1 MKKIMKNLGPGF
13 IAVLSGIELTNVFM
27 YMLFGRLYG
36 LIGVLLVTISIIPMI
51 FVQEAITV
59 PKILYGTTP
68 SSYLL
73 RHRRK
78 TGVFYLVTIYFG
90 SILVLLVNAIIIS
103 VLLSNLFGGS
113 WLPYLLLVVLV
124 ASLIP
129 GNSRIGRSIEKIL
142 AGLSLFL
149 LIYFVAFI
157 ISLIHGSVDR
167 MLSYSTPSLLM
178 IIALWGAASSPYSM
192 LVQEDDDDL
201 GDLSLSLLVSIIISF
216 SISGIA
222 SITNIRTSIIGA
234 LALTSQ
240 DYYYSYLVI
249 IGLISTTIL
258 AMSTIFVTV
267 GRIISGSIK
276 VLKTRVSEISQVFY
290 SVVAFMFILSCIIAY
305 VGHSALEELVIFG
318 SAFIGIISTL
328 AMYPLLIYYFDIYT
342 ASKNRIIGINLVG
355 LLVTVVVLT
364 LIILLSFLF

>member
-51 FVQEAITV
+51 FIQEAITV

-78 TGVFYLVTIYFG
+78 TGIFYLVTIYFG
-90 SILVLLVNAIIIS
+90 SLLVLLVNAIIIS

-157 ISLIHGSVDR
+157 ISLFHGSVDR

-201 GDLSLSLLVSIIISF
+201 GDLRLSLLVSIIISF

-222 SITNIRTSIIGA
+222 SIANIQTNIIGA
-234 LALTSQ
+234 LALASQ
-240 DYYYSYLVI
+240 DYYSYLVI

-290 SVVAFMFILSCIIAY
+290 SVVAFIFILSCVIAY

-318 SAFIGIISTL
+318 SAFIGIISTI
-328 AMYPLLIYYFDIYT
+328 AMYPLLIYYYDIYT
-342 ASKNRIIGINLVG
+342 ASKNRVIGINLVG
-355 LLVTVVVLT
+355 LLATVIVLT
-364 LIILLSFLF
+364 LIILFSFLF

>member
-51 FVQEAITV
+51 FIQEAITV

-78 TGVFYLVTIYFG
+78 TGIFYLVTIYFG
-90 SILVLLVNAIIIS
+90 SLLVLLVNAIIIS

-157 ISLIHGSVDR
+157 ISLFHGSVDR

-192 LVQEDDDDL
+192 LVQEDDDNL
-201 GDLSLSLLVSIIISF
+201 GDLRLSLLVSIIIGF

-240 DYYYSYLVI
+240 NYYSYLVI

-318 SAFIGIISTL
+318 SAFIGIISTI

>member
-73 RHRRK
+73 THRRK

-90 SILVLLVNAIIIS
+90 SLLVLFVNAIIIS

-157 ISLIHGSVDR
+157 ISLFHGSVDR

-201 GDLSLSLLVSIIISF
+201 GDLRLSLLVSIIISF

-222 SITNIRTSIIGA
+222 SIANIQTNIIGA
-234 LALTSQ
+234 LALASQ
-240 DYYYSYLVI
+240 DYYSYLVI

-290 SVVAFMFILSCIIAY
+290 SVVAFIFILSCVIAY

-318 SAFIGIISTL
+318 SAFIGIISTI
-328 AMYPLLIYYFDIYT
+328 AMYPLLIYYYDIYT
-342 ASKNRIIGINLVG
+342 ASKNRVIGINLVG
-355 LLVTVVVLT
+355 LLATVIVLT
-364 LIILLSFLF
+364 LIILFSFLF